1 MNIHTS
7 PTNIHTSPTGETVLS
22 KSVAID
28 APSAKVWEALT
39 DPLMMKKWMGDS
51 DTEIEIITDWKVG
64 NPFLIR
70 GTLHRIK
77 FENKGKVLQFEPEKN
92 LRYSHL
98 SSLSR
103 LPDQPENYSIVDFR
117 LTPEGILT
125 ITLSNFPTES
135 ICKHLAFYW
144 NVTLEIF
151 KRKLEEPG

>member
-1 MNIHTS
+1 MS
-7 PTNIHTSPTGETVLS
+7 ERMNIHTSPTGETVLS
-22 KSVAID
+22 KSVVIA
-28 APSAKVWEALT
+28 APSTKVWEALT
-39 DPLMMKKWMGDS
+39 DPVLMKKWMADA

-77 FENKGKVLQFEPEKN
+77 FENKGKVLQFEPEKI
-92 LRYSHL
+92 LQYSHL

-103 LPDQPENYSIVDFR
+103 LPAQPENYSIVDFR
-117 LTPEGILT
+117 LTPEGTLT
-125 ITLSNFPTES
+125 VLTVTLSNFPRES
-135 ICKHLAFYW
+135 IYKHLDFYW